1 MDVTTAEF
9 GTRLGAFLREV
20 RRERGLKVRHVAGG
34 ALTRRDIR
42 SIERGEYRLEP
53 ILVGELAGRY
63 GAELNDLLPP
73 REPVLVMATGTIAA
87 GGLDEEF
94 VPGDVDSLLEAYLN
108 LIRRLRGANGSE
120 AVVLRREDLIDIAD
134 QLQRPRPEIVDR
146 LAVLLGATGA
156 QRRAM
161 VDLYL
166 SGASVV
172 GIAG

>member
-1 MDVTTAEF
+1 MDVTTPEF
-9 GTRLGAFLREV
+9 GMRLGNFLRGV
-20 RRERGLKVRHVAGG
+20 RRERGLKVRHVAGHG
-34 ALTRRDIR
+34 LGWRDIR
-42 SIERGEYRLEP
+42 AIERGDFPLEP

-63 GAELNDLLPP
+63 GAELSDLFPA

-87 GGLDEEF
+87 GGMDESF
-94 VPGDVDSLLEAYLN
+94 IPGDVESLLKSYLT
-108 LIRRLRGANGSE
+108 LIRRLRGANADE
-120 AVVLRREDLIDIAD
+120 AIVLRREDLIDIAD

-146 LAVLLGATGA
+146 VAVLLGATGA

-172 GIAG
+172 GLAG

>member
-1 MDVTTAEF
+1 MR
-9 GTRLGAFLREV
+9 GV
-20 RRERGLKVRHVAGG
+20 RRERGLKLRHVAGG
-34 ALTRRDIR
+34 GLRWRDIR
-42 SIERGEYRLEP
+42 AIERGEYTLEP

-63 GAELNDLLPP
+63 GAELSDLFPA

-87 GGLDEEF
+87 GGMDESF
-94 VPGDVDSLLEAYLN
+94 TPGDVESLLKSYLT
-108 LIRRLRGANGSE
+108 LIRRLRGANPDD
-120 AVVLRREDLIDIAD
+120 AIVLRREDLIDIAD

-146 LAVLLGATGA
+146 VAVLLGATGA

-172 GIAG
+172 GVAG